1 MVLYL
6 QMVLLIIVDWID
18 EQGCPSGRGV
28 SPGHA
33 SCHAYG
39 CAGGGGY
46 GGQGGQGG
54 GAQGGQGGPA
64 CGNISYPLLM
74 GSGGGSVSQS
84 GGNGGGVI
92 LINAES
98 LTILNKAGTFL
109 VN

>member
-1 MVLYL
+1 M
-6 QMVLLIIVDWID
+6 
-18 EQGCPSGRGV
+18 

-33 SCHAYG
+33 SSHPYG

-54 GAQGGQGGPA
+54 EPHGGEGGAE
-64 CGNISYPLLM
+64 CGNRDYPLLM

-92 LINAES
+92 LIES
-98 LTILNKAGTFL
+98 VKLTVLNKAGSF
-109 VN
+109 